1 MYIDDILVTGK
12 TDTEH
17 LGNLDLVLKSVE
29 ETGLHIKG
37 KVPSPPKSSGPLHL
51 PWEWPKRP

>member
-1 MYIDDILVTGK
+1 MAVYIDDILVTGK

-29 ETGLHIKG
+29 ETELHNY
-37 KVPSPPKSSGPLHL
+37 
-51 PWEWPKRP
+51 